1 MAALRFVGVSFS
13 FHDAVPLLA
22 AVSLHLDEGWY
33 GLVGANGAG
42 KSTLLSLISGQRA
55 PDEGRV
61 VLEPR
66 DALVRLVPQ
75 TVEVCDPEVIDFAGR
90 DDALARRT
98 RAELRLE
105 PGDLERW
112 PSLSPGERKRWQ
124 IGAALADEPAV
135 LLLDEPTN
143 HLDAEARDLLV
154 AALRSRSLIGI
165 VASHDRDLL
174 EELTTETL
182 RVHAGSVEQYPAA
195 YGAARALWEEAQ
207 RARQA
212 ERDRRKGVLKQAER
226 KLADARRARAGA
238 ERQLSISARA
248 KGPKDRDAR
257 CITSR
262 FGPEQAEKR
271 IGRLVAVRRGE
282 ADRAAE
288 AVSAIEVVREVGQR
302 VFIDYRPAPRSRLVT
317 LNTPALRV
325 GDRTL
330 LRDVS
335 VVLGRHDRVHL
346 RGANGAGKT
355 TLMRRMLDE
364 AGLPTDRAAYL
375 PQDLVG
381 DDRRRALAEVR
392 ALDPAARGRVL
403 SLVAALGLDPDH
415 VLGSADPSP
424 GEARKLLMALALG
437 THAWALVL
445 DEPTNDLDLPS
456 IERLEGALADFPGA
470 LLLVSHDEH
479 FAARVT
485 EQIWTIRDQ
494 RLEAASRTEE
504 SRAARG

>member
-1 MAALRFVGVSFS
+1 MVALRFVGVSFS
-13 FHDAVPLLA
+13 FHDAVPMLVG
-22 AVSLHLDEGWY
+22 VSLHLGEGWY

-42 KSTLLSLISGQRA
+42 KSTLLSLVAGQRT
-55 PDEGRV
+55 PDEGKV
-61 VLEPR
+61 LLEPR

-75 TVEVCDPEVIDFAGR
+75 TVELCAPAVVDFARR
-90 DDALARRT
+90 DDAVARRT
-98 RAELRLE
+98 RAELRLQ
-105 PGDLERW
+105 PGDLARW

-154 AALRSRSLIGI
+154 AALGSRSLIGI

-182 RVHAGSVEQYPAA
+182 RVHAGAVEQVPGA

-207 RARQA
+207 RGRQA
-212 ERDRRKGVLKQAER
+212 ERDRRKGVLAQAER
-226 KLADARRARAGA
+226 RLADARRARAGA
-238 ERQLSISARA
+238 ERQISIKARS

-257 CITSR
+257 CATSR

-282 ADRAAE
+282 ADRAVE
-288 AVSAIEVVREVGQR
+288 AVGAIAVAREVGQR
-302 VFIDYRPAPRSRLVT
+302 VFIDYRPAPRPRLVT
-317 LNTPALRV
+317 LNEAALRM
-325 GDRTL
+325 GGKTL

-346 RGANGAGKT
+346 RGPNGSGKT
-355 TLMRRMLDE
+355 TLMRRLLDE
-364 AGLPTDRAAYL
+364 AGLPADRLRYL
-375 PQDLVG
+375 PQDVTS
-381 DDRRRALAEVR
+381 DDRRGALAEVR
-392 ALDPAARGRVL
+392 GLDPAARGRVL

-437 THAWALVL
+437 THAWALAV

-470 LLLVSHDEH
+470 LLLVSHDER

-485 EQIWTIRDQ
+485 EHVWTIRDQ
-494 RLEAASRTEE
+494 RLEATSRAGQP
-504 SRAARG
+504 RAARG